1 MFITPQYDKS
11 SKKQDYMDM
20 QDDLLQTI
28 IEKRRKKEQEKVDN
42 LHFHK
47 QQALLDVQEHE
58 KIKFD
63 ALQLK
68 KAK

>member
-1 MFITPQYDKS
+1 MLNKTQQPEPPKSVADSMFITPQYDKS

-20 QDDLLQTI
+20 QDDLLQNI

-47 QQALLDVQEHE
+47 Q
-58 KIKFD
+58 
-63 ALQLK
+63 
-68 KAK
+68 